1 MVFTKLAKGK
11 VYIMIIY
18 NAPDMSYLGFLYEKR
33 RLGENSYSG
42 MSYAVL
48 SI

>member
-1 MVFTKLAKGK
+1 MVFTKLAKAK

-18 NAPDMSYLGFLYEKR
+18 NAPNMSNLGFLYEKR
-33 RLGENSYSG
+33 RLGENSYSDIF
-42 MSYAVL
+42 YAVL

>member
-18 NAPDMSYLGFLYEKR
+18 NVPNMSNLGFLYEKR
-33 RLGENSYSG
+33 RLRENSYFG
-42 MSYAVL
+42 IFYAAL